1 MIIIKTVADNEE
13 ALRPIY
19 RVICLFSMLV
29 ERTLISITKF
39 IYTWSNYKSR
49 ERQYPSI
56 ANRISLSM
64 IPIKAAMRLEDV
76 SLKCKP
82 IAYIPTY

>member
-1 MIIIKTVADNEE
+1 MSFQMIIIKTVADNEE

-39 IYTWSNYKSR
+39 IYT
-49 ERQYPSI
+49 E
-56 ANRISLSM
+56 
-64 IPIKAAMRLEDV
+64 
-76 SLKCKP
+76 
-82 IAYIPTY
+82 